1 MELEIN
7 SPQPLQGRRGQIS
20 SSPKKLLLFSQTV
33 PYGAQFPCGTLSQT
47 VKGLNAETFLSVL
60 DSHIEN
66 CIILAIK
73 LLTKLMTC
81 QLICKCE

>member
-20 SSPKKLLLFSQTV
+20 SFPKNCSHSQTV
-33 PYGAQFPCGTLSQT
+33 PYGAQFPCGTLSLT

-60 DSHIEN
+60 DSHIEHF
-66 CIILAIK
+66 IILAIK
-73 LLTKLMTC
+73 LLTKLMTR